1 MTENRAIE
9 HDVFANWL
17 PEAARLRAYGFQ
29 EKCGALVYEAALPE
43 PHLSINVVCDTA
55 SAQWRV
61 RIFDTDMGE
70 EYTNHRLEAAAG
82 FNASLRQ
89 HCTDVLLDIRA
100 RCCENQYFASP
111 QARRMHSYI
120 KETCGSTPE
129 FLWPRFPGYAA
140 YRRADNKKWFAV
152 ILNVPRTKVDGA
164 AAANAGEVEILNI
177 KAGAYGVEAL
187 LARRG
192 IYPAWH
198 MSKKHWVSIIFDE
211 TLPDADIAAL
221 IAGSYA
227 SVAAKRVKKS

>member
-1 MTENRAIE
+1 M
-9 HDVFANWL
+9 
-17 PEAARLRAYGFQ
+17 
-29 EKCGALVYEAALPE
+29 
-43 PHLSINVVCDTA
+43 
-55 SAQWRV
+55 
-61 RIFDTDMGE
+61 
-70 EYTNHRLEAAAG
+70 
-82 FNASLRQ
+82 
-89 HCTDVLLDIRA
+89 
-100 RCCENQYFASP
+100 
-111 QARRMHSYI
+111 
-120 KETCGSTPE
+120 
-129 FLWPRFPGYAA
+129 
-140 YRRADNKKWFAV
+140 
-152 ILNVPRTKVDGA
+152 PRTKVDGA